1 MMRQFWWGQVK
12 NEKKVAWISWEQIC
26 LPKEKGGMGFR
37 DLKDLLGEEGMEWDI
52 ELVRGLFLPQD
63 AEAILSIPISE
74 SVAKDRTVWVED
86 KKGKFSV
93 KSVYRLAWEIEAEG
107 GNTGCSDPDENA

>member
-1 MMRQFWWGQVK
+1 MV
-12 NEKKVAWISWEQIC
+12 
-26 LPKEKGGMGFR
+26 R
-37 DLKDLLGEEGMEWDI
+37 DLLREDELEWDI
-52 ELVRGLFLPQD
+52 ELVKGLFFPQD